1 MRFAFYSRTDE
12 FSCAVQSELQTK
24 LIARGFS
31 LDEKTPELVI
41 FVGGDGTF
49 LRAVHHHLKNL
60 EAITFVGVRSG
71 TLGFFCD
78 YGCEETDLLIEDLT
92 KENTKTFE
100 YRLLEVGLNYDHQRR
115 KIYAVNEVRLENPF
129 HTMMSD
135 VAIDGHSLERFRGN
149 GLIVCSSIGSSAYNK
164 SLGGALIDPNIVTMQ
179 LTEIATIQNN
189 AYRSLGSSLVLSSDR
204 VITFKGDFSH
214 TVVGYDHIVMES
226 KIALNSID
234 VRLSKKTLRLM
245 HKNQHEYCELIHKT
259 FVVD

>member
-1 MRFAFYSRTDE
+1 MRFAFYSRTDD

-24 LIARGFS
+24 LIAHGFTY
-31 LDEKTPELVI
+31 DEKNPELVI

-49 LRAVHHHLKNL
+49 LRAVHHYLKNL
-60 EAITFVGVRSG
+60 EDITFVGVRSG

-78 YGCEETDLLIEDLT
+78 YGCEETDLLIEDLM

-100 YRLLEVGLNYDHQRR
+100 YRLLEVGLNYDHKRR

-135 VAIDGHSLERFRGN
+135 VAIDGHPLERFRGN

-164 SLGGALIDPNIVTMQ
+164 SLGGALIDPDIVTLQ

-214 TVVGYDHIVMES
+214 TVVGYDHVVMES
-226 KIALNSID
+226 KIALNSVD
-234 VRLSKKTLRLM
+234 VRLSKKTLKLM